1 MDCVELYIFRIYAQI
16 IFNNIMNYICT
27 IRTSAFRDI
36 HETKVFPSLNN
47 HLILLSKQYI
57 YNCKLKDVLP
67 SRAVF
72 LTKVK
77 AVFEMEHR
85 IAKER
90 NKLSI
95 IIRHGT
101 SSFPKNIT
109 SNFHFNLNRPVFST
123 NILLYIYLSL

>member
-1 MDCVELYIFRIYAQI
+1 MRFVFATRKVCHTFSFLCTVIQSFWSSKQQLFGNHI
-16 IFNNIMNYICT
+16 ITESDGILGIT
-27 IRTSAFRDI
+27 HQPED
-36 HETKVFPSLNN
+36 PLLNN

-57 YNCKLKDVLP
+57 YNYKLKGVLP

-72 LTKVK
+72 LAKVK

-95 IIRHGT
+95 HY
-101 SSFPKNIT
+101 KK
-109 SNFHFNLNRPVFST
+109 
-123 NILLYIYLSL
+123 